1 MVLKPDNY
9 LEKLYDEYADLLYRI
24 ALTHSQNQY
33 DAMDAVQDVFVKIA
47 SLNKQF
53 SDKEY
58 QKAWLI
64 RLVINRCHDLSRKI
78 RIRQY
83 TPLEEAYD
91 IPDEDSQISPNIKD
105 ALDSLPEKLKSVLVL
120 HYLEGFSVEETAG
133 ILKISVS
140 AVKMRLSRARDL
152 VKVTFEKEEFY
163 D

>member
-53 SDKEY
+53 LDKEY

-105 ALDSLPEKLKSVLVL
+105 ALNSLPEKLKSVLVL